1 MLAIPGLMAGSA
13 ERVRREVLRLVGL
26 VLLVDA
32 IFLGVFFA
40 AGLYNAAANV
50 KLGFTI
56 VWTAA
61 NVAAVVVGL
70 NRIRGA
76 RSPRGR

>member
-1 MLAIPGLMAGSA
+1 MAGSA

-26 VLLVDA
+26 VLLVDV

-40 AGLYNAAANV
+40 AGLGNAAANA

-70 NRIRGA
+70 NRVRGA

>member
-1 MLAIPGLMAGSA
+1 MAGSA
-13 ERVRREVLRLVGL
+13 DRVRREVLRLVGM

-32 IFLGVFFA
+32 TFLGLYFA
-40 AGLYNAAANV
+40 AGLDSASSNL
-50 KLGFTI
+50 KLGFA
-56 VWTAA
+56 VAWTVA

-70 NRIRGA
+70 NRVKGA

>member
-1 MLAIPGLMAGSA
+1 MRG
-13 ERVRREVLRLVGL
+13 EVLRLVGL

-32 IFLGVFFA
+32 VFLGLFFA
-40 AGLYNAAANV
+40 AGLDSASANL
-50 KLGFTI
+50 KLGFAI
-56 VWTAA
+56 VWTVA

-70 NRIRGA
+70 NRVKAA